1 MAVRKLAANAGA
13 GAPDMNA
20 IIAAAVANALAQ
32 AGAGAP
38 VAVAPA
44 KPKAK
49 KAEKIA
55 TFVSAR
61 VGMKANDAG
70 TPTWKGIFL
79 TERDEN
85 GREREIFV
93 GERKVKGILQ
103 FADVART
110 L

>member
-1 MAVRKLAANAGA
+1 MAVKKLASAGA

-20 IIAAAVANALAQ
+20 IIAAAVAQAL

-38 VAVAPA
+38 AVAAPA

-103 FADVART
+103 FADIART

>member
-1 MAVRKLAANAGA
+1 MAVKKLASAGA

-20 IIAAAVANALAQ
+20 IIAAAVAQAL

-38 VAVAPA
+38 AVAAPA

-93 GERKVKGILQ
+93 GERKVKGVLQ
-103 FADVART
+103 FADIART

>member
-1 MAVRKLAANAGA
+1 MAVKKLASAGA

-20 IIAAAVANALAQ
+20 IIAAAVAQAL

-38 VAVAPA
+38 AAVAAPA

-70 TPTWKGIFL
+70 VPTWKGIFL

-103 FADVART
+103 FADIART